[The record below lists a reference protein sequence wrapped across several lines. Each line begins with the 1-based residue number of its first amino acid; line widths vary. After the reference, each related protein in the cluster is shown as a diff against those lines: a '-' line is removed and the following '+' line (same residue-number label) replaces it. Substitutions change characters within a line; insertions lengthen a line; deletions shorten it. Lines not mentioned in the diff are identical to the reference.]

1 MRPKIHPLGDQGLL
15 LDWGQRL
22 DSAVHQEVQAC
33 WRGIEA
39 LHLPGVL
46 DLIPAYSSLAILW
59 DTAFLLQKYPQHLPF
74 EWIKTWIEPVLQGEK
89 NDQHPVAGRR
99 IQVPVCFEEP
109 YALDLLELAAQKQLS
124 VAQFIER
131 FCAQS
136 YQVYLLG
143 FLPGFAYMGTV
154 EPALASPRRAVP
166 RALIP
171 AGSVGIAG
179 AQTGIY
185 PLDSPGGWQ
194 IIGCTP
200 WRMFTPEA
208 DPPVRL
214 RAGDEVE
221 FYPIRALEFEKMR
234 TKTEEGKVLGFEC

>member
-15 LDWGQRL
+15 LDWGLQL

-59 DTAFLLQKYPQHLPF
+59 DTAFLLQNYPQRLPF
-74 EWIKTWIEPVLQGEK
+74 EWFTVWIEPVLQGQK
-89 NDQHPVAGRR
+89 NDQRVGEKRR
-99 IQVPVCFEEP
+99 VEVPVCFEEP
-109 YALDLLELAAQKQLS
+109 YALDLAELAAQKQLS

-166 RALIP
+166 RTLIP

-200 WRMFTPEA
+200 WRMFTPEV
-208 DPPVRL
+208 DPPVCL
-214 RAGDEVE
+214 RVGDEVE
-221 FYPIRALEFEKMR
+221 FYPIRALEFEGMR
-234 TKTEEGKVLGFEC
+234 TKTE

>member
-15 LDWGQRL
+15 LDWGQQL
-22 DSAVHQEVQAC
+22 DLGVHQQVQAC
-33 WRGIEA
+33 WRAIEA

-59 DTAFLLQKYPQHLPF
+59 DTAFLLQNYPQRLPF
-74 EWIKTWIEPVLQGEK
+74 EWVTSWIEPVLQGQK
-89 NDQHPVAGRR
+89 NDQQVGEKRR
-99 IQVPVCFEEP
+99 VEVPVCFEEP
-109 YALDLLELAAQKQLS
+109 YALDLEELAAEKQLS

-131 FCAQS
+131 FCAQP
-136 YQVYLLG
+136 YRVYLLG

-200 WRMFTPEA
+200 WRMFTPEV

-214 RAGDEVE
+214 RVGDEVV
-221 FYPIRALEFEKMR
+221 FYPIRALEFEGMR
-234 TKTEEGKVLGFEC
+234 TKTE

>member
-1 MRPKIHPLGDQGLL
+1 MRPKIHVLGDQGLL
-15 LDWGQRL
+15 LDWGNQL
-22 DSAVHQEVQAC
+22 DAAVHQEVQAC

-59 DTAFLLQKYPQHLPF
+59 DTAFLLQNYPQRLPF
-74 EWIKTWIEPVLQGEK
+74 EWFTSWIEPVLQGQK
-89 NDQHPVAGRR
+89 NDLQVVQGRR
-99 IQVPVCFEEP
+99 VQVPVCFEQP
-109 YALDLLELAAQKQLS
+109 YALDLEELAAQKQLS
-124 VAQFIER
+124 AAQFVER

-136 YQVYLLG
+136 YRVYLLG

-200 WRMFTPEA
+200 WRMFMPEV

-214 RAGDEVE
+214 WAGDEVV
-221 FYPIRALEFEKMR
+221 FYPVGAVEFEEMR
-234 TKTEEGKVLGFEC
+234 LGVG